1 VGSNPAEND
10 GFLRAI
16 EIHSATFFGEE
27 EDALRFCSVLKNPRS
42 MKRDTYR
49 QNYGHF

>member
-16 EIHSATFFGEE
+16 EIRSATFFGEE
-27 EDALRFCSVLKNPRS
+27 EKLSAPCFKILQ
-42 MKRDTYR
+42 RDKKP
-49 QNYGHF
+49 